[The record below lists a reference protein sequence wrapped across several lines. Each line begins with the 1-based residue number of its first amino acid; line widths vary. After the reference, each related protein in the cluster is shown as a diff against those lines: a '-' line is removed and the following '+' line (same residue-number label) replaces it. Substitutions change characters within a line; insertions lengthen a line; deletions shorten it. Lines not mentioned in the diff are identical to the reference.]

1 MVELL
6 GRAEQISD
14 EEMLLVRTAALLHDM
29 GYLMSYAAHEK
40 ASCDFAIEILPKY
53 KYSEEQIQEVCK
65 LILANI
71 DPFHPKDKSEMIMID
86 ANYNYLSRVDFK
98 EVALRIWQEVRE
110 FNNEISFEEWKKEM
124 ISLLEQFD
132 FHTSTAQKLR
142 DVAKEDQIRIIRE
155 LRET

>member
-1 MVELL
+1 
-6 GRAEQISD
+6 
-14 EEMLLVRTAALLHDM
+14 
-29 GYLMSYAAHEK
+29 
-40 ASCDFAIEILPKY
+40 
-53 KYSEEQIQEVCK
+53 
-65 LILANI
+65 
-71 DPFHPKDKSEMIMID
+71 
-86 ANYNYLSRVDFK
+86 VDFK

-110 FNNEISFEEWKKEM
+110 FNDEISFEEWKKEM